1 MSRLLLFLTLLL
13 SLAGSLRAQFA
24 NFSDKPVEITADGD
38 TRFENGTAV
47 ADNNVQIHYAG
58 TSIFADHAEYNPDT
72 RDILLVGNVRIYS
85 GDSIFSGQRTFYN
98 LETKKMRSLE
108 FEGAHF
114 PLKFRSL
121 AAEAFGTKEFKLRDS
136 ELTTSDSSMPDW
148 HVRAKTI
155 RVYTNDRVIFLNS
168 TLYVGKIPVFWLPYA
183 YSSLTHNGLQLAPG
197 YDSGW
202 GAYLLTSYTFPIGTG
217 NNFLATIRQD
227 YRTLRGYAIGFDAN
241 LKFGK
246 NDRSTGKF
254 ISYYANDQNPTK
266 VGGAGELPEPTN
278 HQRYRVSFKQKL
290 YLTDDIYATF
300 DITKLSDQDFMQD
313 FYPSENRFDPQ
324 PDNNINLTKLD
335 DIYSLSLL
343 TRWQMNSFQET
354 TERKPELALDVKQ
367 EPLFGLPIYYDGT
380 TSLGQL
386 NRKFSTNAPIGYTNT
401 AINTAFSSSKI
412 DYGATRFETYH
423 QISAPM
429 NLFGWLS
436 TIPKAGIGGVFYSQG
451 GNYQNSNGIT
461 PFPYPINPT
470 TTLTN
475 FTTNFI
481 TTTATNYTTNY
492 ITNSGIV
499 ITNVVSSTSTNTTQ
513 KIVSSTST
521 NTTPQN
527 TLHTTGPIFRPIF
540 NLGLENSFKISR
552 DFEGVQS
559 SFLGLDGLRHVFQPY
574 SDLSYVYA
582 GGPNANQVLQFDR
595 LLPNN
600 PAAKTKSGY
609 QPSSTQL
616 EPLDFPQFAAID
628 SIDTWAIWRL
638 GLRNRLQ
645 TRRDG
650 QTYDWIFLDTFADV
664 NGINPYVNGPISNL
678 NDRLI
683 VAPVS
688 WLNFS
693 IGSQVP
699 LCSEG
704 FTEFNSDIKVMPAR
718 NLEFGFGTRY
728 LNNYTGVASTNSLGE
743 ASTATGNQ
751 YPFNVFWR
759 ANDHWSLS
767 SQAIY
772 NVQPGQPNS
781 LIYQRYM
788 IHRDLSSWVLSFGAE
803 VRANQAQG
811 NQGAQN
817 QYGVLLSFTLKD
829 LPQVTLPL
837 AFSAA
842 SQAGSSPISPSAQ

>member
-1 MSRLLLFLTLLL
+1 MSRLLLFFTLLL
-13 SLAGSLRAQFA
+13 SMAASLRAQFA

-108 FEGAHF
+108 FEGSHF

-168 TLYVGKIPVFWLPYA
+168 TLYVGKMPVFWLPYA

-217 NNFLATIRQD
+217 NNFLATVRQD

-246 NDRSTGKF
+246 HDRSIGKF

-300 DITKLSDQDFMQD
+300 DINKLSDQVFMQD

-367 EPLFGLPIYYDGT
+367 EPLFGLPLFYDGT
-380 TSLGQL
+380 TSVGQL
-386 NRKFSTNAPIGYTNT
+386 NRKFSTSTNPSATNT
-401 AINTAFSSSKI
+401 FGLN
-412 DYGATRFETYH
+412 YGAARFDTLH
-423 QISAPM
+423 QVSAPM

-436 TIPKAGIGGVFYSQG
+436 TIPTIGVRGTFYSSG
-451 GNYQNSNGIT
+451 GYFQNSSGTINT
-461 PFPYPINPT
+461 FPYNEYS
-470 TTLTN
+470 TN
-475 FTTNFI
+475 SSS
-481 TTTATNYTTNY
+481 AP
-492 ITNSGIV
+492 ITNRLVSTG
-499 ITNVVSSTSTNTTQ
+499 NV
-513 KIVSSTST
+513 
-521 NTTPQN
+521 
-527 TLHTTGPIFRPIF
+527 FRPVF
-540 NLGLENSFKISR
+540 NASLENSFKVSR
-552 DFEGVQS
+552 GFEGIQS
-559 SFLGLDGLRHVFQPY
+559 GLLGLDGVRHVFQPY

-582 GGPNANQVLQFDR
+582 GGPGANQVLQFDR
-595 LLPNN
+595 LSPNY
-600 PAAKTKSGY
+600 PGAKTRSGY

-616 EPLDFPQFAAID
+616 EPLNFPQFAAID
-628 SIDTWAIWRL
+628 AIDTWAIWRL
-638 GLRNRLQ
+638 GARNRLQ

-650 QTYDWIFLDTFADV
+650 ATYDWLFLDSFADI
-664 NGINPYVNGPISNL
+664 NGINPYLNGPISNL
-678 NDRLI
+678 NNRLTF
-683 VAPVS
+683 APVS
-688 WLNFS
+688 WFNLRME
-693 IGSQVP
+693 SQVP
-699 LCSEG
+699 IVSQG
-704 FTEFNSDIKVMPAR
+704 FSEFNTYFDFMPVR
-718 NLEFGFGTRY
+718 SLDVGFGTRY
-728 LNNYTGVASTNSLGE
+728 LNNYNGVAGN
-743 ASTATGNQ
+743 NQ
-751 YPFNVFWR
+751 YPFSVFWR
-759 ANDHWSLS
+759 ANDHWSMS
-767 SQAIY
+767 AQEIY
-772 NVQPGQPNS
+772 NTSGSGNTTQATAGSAGNA